1 MKEKDLKKIFLNSWE
16 TDEYYS
22 RFSNS
27 NDLNVGR
34 SKKFHTFFVKMD
46 PKEVIA
52 SGKETNNK

>member
-34 SKKFHTFFVKMD
+34 SKKLHTFFVKMD
-46 PKEVIA
+46 PKKVIV
-52 SGKETNNK
+52 SKKETNNQ